1 MVATMNWL
9 LMAGQAA
16 TAIIAILTLG
26 GLLVKYALL
35 KPIKAYIDQATA
47 QIAPNANGGRSLNDL
62 VNKVDDIKTLLN
74 EHIKN
79 HDTRK

>member
-1 MVATMNWL
+1 MSVL
-9 LMAGQAA
+9 VAGQYAA
-16 TAIIAILTLG
+16 ASLAILSLF
-26 GLLVKYALL
+26 GLIIKWAVV

-62 VNKVDDIKTLLN
+62 VTKVDDLKDMVK

-79 HDTRK
+79 HDTPK